1 MNIKL
6 WSGVFFVFYFL
17 SKFLMIN
24 EKDGINDDKGQNCII
39 NKRVQWNKQGQFAKG
54 EIFGT
59 KCFYFNSVT
68 Q

>member
-1 MNIKL
+1 
-6 WSGVFFVFYFL
+6 
-17 SKFLMIN
+17 MIN